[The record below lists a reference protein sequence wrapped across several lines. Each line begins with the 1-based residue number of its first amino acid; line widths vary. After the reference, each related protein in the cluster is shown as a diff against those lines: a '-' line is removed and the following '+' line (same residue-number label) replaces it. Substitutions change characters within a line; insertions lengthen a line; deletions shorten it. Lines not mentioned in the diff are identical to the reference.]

1 MQTVGAHVAET
12 TVTRSYLFV
21 PGDSEKK
28 LQKAASSAADAVI
41 VDLEDSVAAS
51 ARPHA
56 RELARDFLQSNRDLR
71 VWIRINPMGTAD
83 AEADLQAVMPASPTG
98 IVVPKPRHP
107 SDIVGLARILER
119 LERAHGEERVVESGR
134 TGILPIATEH
144 PQALFHLHEYTGCT
158 SRLGGLAWGAEDLS
172 AAVGAMASRDESGAW
187 LPPYELARSLCLFAA
202 SAVGVPA
209 IDTVYTD
216 FRDDKGLAAYA
227 ARARRDGFAGMLAIH
242 PAQVD
247 IINDAFS
254 PSDAEVERARRIVAL
269 FEANPD
275 SGTLGMDGRMLDRPH
290 WVQAQRILEIAE
302 PRSKAGQ

>member
-12 TVTRSYLFV
+12 AVTRSYLFV

-28 LQKAASSAADAVI
+28 LQKAASGAADALI

-51 ARPHA
+51 ARTLA
-56 RELARDFLQSNRDLR
+56 RELARDFLQSNRELR
-71 VWIRINPMGTAD
+71 VWIRINPMDSAD

-119 LERAHGEERVVESGR
+119 LERANGLESGR

-144 PQALFHLHEYTGCT
+144 PQALFHLHEYTGST

-172 AAVGAMASRDESGAW
+172 AAVGATASRDERGAW

-202 SAVGVPA
+202 SAAGVPA
-209 IDTVYTD
+209 VDTVYTD
-216 FRDDKGLAAYA
+216 FRDDDGLASYA

-247 IINDAFS
+247 IINDAFT

-275 SGTLGMDGRMLDRPH
+275 SGTLGMDGQMLDRPH
-290 WVQAQRILEIAE
+290 WVQAKRILEIAAQ
-302 PRSKAGQ
+302 SK

>member
-28 LQKAASSAADAVI
+28 LQKAASGAADAVI

-56 RELARDFLQSNRDLR
+56 RELARDFLQSNRELR

-119 LERAHGEERVVESGR
+119 LERAHGEERGVESGR
-134 TGILPIATEH
+134 TAILPIATEH
-144 PQALFHLHEYTGCT
+144 PQALFHLHEYTGST

-172 AAVGAMASRDESGAW
+172 AAVGAMASRDATGAW

-202 SAVGVPA
+202 SAAGVPA
-209 IDTVYTD
+209 VDTVYTD
-216 FRDDKGLAAYA
+216 FRDDDGLAAYA

-254 PSDAEVERARRIVAL
+254 PSDAEIERARRIVAL

-275 SGTLGMDGRMLDRPH
+275 SGTLGMDGQMLDRPH
-290 WVQAQRILEIAE
+290 WVQAQRILEIAAQ
-302 PRSKAGQ
+302 SK